1 VAKEPIVIVGGGLA
15 TARFIDEYRAG
26 GGEALIT
33 VLSADAYP
41 PYNRPPLSK
50 GVLRQEM
57 DALGALVHPLDT
69 YEEMLVELRLGTVV
83 EDVDTDA
90 REVVLAGGEHVRYGT
105 LVIAS
110 GTRARPLLV
119 QGADLPAVHTFRTIE
134 DALAVSADAEGAH
147 KVLVVGGSFI
157 GSEVAASLR
166 LRGLEV
172 TIVEMGPRLVPAL
185 CSDELSQQFTELY
198 RERGVDVL
206 LDETIEEFRGN
217 GQMLTGART
226 ESGREIEAFLVVVGI
241 GVVPNTEFLEG
252 SGIALDNGVVVDQRF
267 HASVKDVYAVGD
279 VARFND
285 LVAGRSRR
293 IEHWGNADK
302 QGALLGRNLAGGRK
316 QYAEVAVF
324 FTKLF
329 DLQLQ
334 VYGDLDGGVD
344 EFVLRGSVA
353 EGRLLGFYLRDGRLT
368 GAVAAG
374 QSADVADE
382 LKALLVQRPQAGDRN
397 RLANTAIR
405 PAAAFAG

>member
-1 VAKEPIVIVGGGLA
+1 VIVGGGLA
-15 TARFIDEYRAG
+15 TARIIDEYRAG

-33 VLSADAYP
+33 VFSADAYP

-57 DALGALVHPLDT
+57 DALEALVHPLEA
-69 YEEMLVELRLGTVV
+69 YEDMLVELRLGTVV
-83 EDVDTDA
+83 EGVDTDA
-90 REVVLAGGEHVRYGT
+90 CEVVLAGGEHVGYGT

-110 GTRARPLLV
+110 GTRPLPLPV
-119 QGADLPAVHTFRTIE
+119 TGADLPAVHTFRTIE
-134 DALAVSADAEGAH
+134 DALAVSDEAEGAR

-185 CSDELSQQFTELY
+185 CSDELSQQLTELY
-198 RERGVDVL
+198 GEHGVEVL
-206 LDETIEEFRGN
+206 LDETIEEFRAN

-226 ESGREIEAFLVVVGI
+226 GSGREIEAFLVVAGI
-241 GVVPNTEFLEG
+241 GVAPNTEFLEG
-252 SGIALDNGVVVDQRF
+252 SGIALDDGVVVDERF
-267 HASVKDVYAVGD
+267 RASVKDVYAVGD

-285 LVAGRSRR
+285 VVAGRARR
-293 IEHWGNADK
+293 IEHWGNADM

-316 QYAEVAVF
+316 SYAEVAVF

-344 EFVLRGSVA
+344 ELVLRGSVA
-353 EGRLLGFYLRDGRLT
+353 EGRLLGFYLRDGHLI

-374 QSADVADE
+374 QSADVAEE
-382 LKALLVQRPQAGDRN
+382 LKALLLERPQATDRN
-397 RLANTAIR
+397 RLANEAVR
-405 PAAAFAG
+405 PAAAFAA